1 MTIHRATIQPT
12 DRPATVGWIQ
22 RRSTQGGL
30 WQALAYFL
38 CTVIGIGYVFPLY
51 WMIVTAL
58 KTDSEIFL
66 FPPSWYPI
74 VPQWQNFLASTQYIP
89 FWTYIFNTV
98 LICGLTIIG
107 TVISCSLIAYGFARV
122 QWPGRNAVFLAYL
135 STIMLPG
142 QVTMIPL
149 YIFWR
154 KVNLGLQGIELVY
167 RYIYWYPLAAF
178 LVAIL
183 PLVVPAFF
191 GNALYVFLLRQFF
204 LTIPNE
210 LSDAARI
217 DGASELGIFARI
229 MVPLLKPALATVA
242 LFTFVNSYRDYL
254 GPLIYLQDQSQW
266 TISLGLKMFQNMYG
280 AQWQLMMAAA
290 TLTMIPTV
298 ILFFLT
304 QRTFI
309 EGITL
314 TGIKG

>member
-1 MTIHRATIQPT
+1 M
-12 DRPATVGWIQ
+12 TVGTATGKPSISWAR
-22 RRSTQGGL
+22 RRSTQDGL
-30 WQALAYFL
+30 WRGLAYFL
-38 CTVIGIGYVFPLY
+38 CTFFGVSYVFPLY
-51 WMIVTAL
+51 WMMVTAL

-66 FPPSWYPI
+66 FPPTWYPMA
-74 VPQWQNFLASTQYIP
+74 PQWQNFLASTQYIP
-89 FWTYIFNTV
+89 FWTYIFNTLV
-98 LICGLTIIG
+98 ICALTIVG
-107 TVISCSLIAYGFARV
+107 TVFSCALIAYGFARV
-122 QWPGRNAVFLAYL
+122 QWPGRNLVFMAYL

-154 KVNLGLQGIELVY
+154 NVNLTLQNIDLVY
-167 RYIYWYPLAAF
+167 RYVYWYPFAAF
-178 LVAIL
+178 LVAAL
-183 PLVVPAFF
+183 PLTVPAFF

-217 DGASELGIFARI
+217 DGASEWGIFTRI
-229 MVPLLKPALATVA
+229 MAPLLKPALATVA
-242 LFTFVNSYRDYL
+242 LFTFVNNYRDYL

-298 ILFFLT
+298 LLFFFT

-309 EGITL
+309 EGIAL